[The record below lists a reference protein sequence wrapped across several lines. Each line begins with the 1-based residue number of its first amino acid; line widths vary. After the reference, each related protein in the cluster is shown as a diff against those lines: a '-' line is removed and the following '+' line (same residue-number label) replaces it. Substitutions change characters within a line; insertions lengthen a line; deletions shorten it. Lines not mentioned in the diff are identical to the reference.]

1 MRPPTAI
8 PPELNAALKRVA
20 ASYLPAG
27 PERDDLAQEIALAL
41 HLALPQFRGESSLRT
56 FALRIAH
63 NVALRHVTRQRARDR
78 RETAEDL
85 ERADAAPGPEARLS
99 EKRSSER
106 LLRAVRA
113 LPLSLRAVITLAL
126 EELSG
131 PEISQVLG
139 ISENAVHIRLHR
151 ARAQLRASLEAT

>member
-1 MRPPTAI
+1 M
-8 PPELNAALKRVA
+8 PPELTPELTAALKRVVG
-20 ASYLPAG
+20 SYCPVGA
-27 PERDDLAQEIALAL
+27 ERDDLAQEIALAL

-63 NVALRHVTRQRARDR
+63 NVALRFVTRQRARQR
-78 RETAEDL
+78 HETAEDL
-85 ERADAAPGPEARLS
+85 ESITADAAPGPESRLS
-99 EKRSSER
+99 QKRSSER
-106 LLRAVRA
+106 LLHAVRA
-113 LPLSLRAVITLAL
+113 LPLAQRAVITLAL

-151 ARAQLRASLEAT
+151 ARAQLKVLLEAK